1 MTQTKAN
8 KSKILMLVLGLTM
21 CISLMLGI
29 VFASPTSTVYAEGET
44 LTPYDIIYINN
55 NPLNNGYYLKTSDG
69 DQLNGNPDTG
79 YVAKYKDGV
88 LTLNNF
94 NGGYVGIN
102 PGVSGYFTINLI
114 GDNIITGGQNGV
126 FIDGEHEGRVTITS
140 NANGKLT
147 INASSSV
154 SSVWGIACGA
164 SVMAKNIDVVIG
176 GNAQVTI
183 NATSNGENKQ
193 VHGIHARNVTIEDN
207 ASVNITAK
215 NTNNSTASQWVSGI
229 FAKNNATINTD
240 GNIDIDATMAGGT
253 DAYSYGIQNCKT
265 MTKAGNMTIKYKK
278 AGSNGW
284 PITGGDV
291 DNTTHAV
298 NEDSGNCF
306 ASYRYGT
313 PRYVAA
319 INGTLAGPGVPKE
332 ANSGSG
338 YFLAGDL
345 VTLSAPSL
353 QVSKTDTTNIP
364 FDKWFSFASDAVI
377 TNATSQNGAKLTV
390 QDKNVEVRANYKA
403 FTVQPVFE
411 RESGTK
417 GTVTFTL
424 ISNEFNQSNWIK
436 IRPIN
441 DLTISKGNVVS
452 VDGTTYKATLEDNG
466 TVYGT
471 PAGEYVVE
479 VEYNNRT
486 LYSEP
491 FTVDYTEKK
500 ATIDSVTIFGE
511 QGEAIANTDITVTLT
526 GYTFE
531 TALSGDWITNLPDGL
546 VQSVTRISDTKAK
559 ITVSGTPTALSDQF
573 VEITIPK
580 ANITGLASDLTAE
593 SNSDAKF
600 NIVATLTEI
609 AIPKAKTNLTY
620 TAGSQIGVE
629 SGVGYTLTGN
639 SGVDAKTYTAIAKLE
654 SGYKWN
660 DGTITDKE
668 ISWSIGKRNPIVS
681 DFNFY
686 EPSNLTYDGNAKTAT
701 VSLIAFYGDETGF
714 TVTVKYKKGGVI
726 VSDVKDA
733 GEYEVYID
741 TTATANFNAATDI
754 HDASWK
760 FTIAKAE
767 QSAPSASLFTT
778 VAPTTTTTTDGKITG
793 ITAEMEYRKVG
804 DSAWTSGTGSDVTG
818 LSSGKYQIRFKETDN
833 YNAGEVVEVQ
843 VPESGVSSYNLT
855 VIGGTGEGVFI
866 QGASVTITA
875 NAPATGKRFSG
886 WTIEGISG
894 LDTTKTSLTF
904 NMPAGNVTA
913 TANYEDIEYTIT
925 VNGGTGGG
933 TYKQGDEVTVT
944 AEDKEGKE
952 FVGWQ
957 DASGNIVST
966 QKEYTFVVKDEMVLT
981 AVYQDKAPGGGTIDG
996 EIAPAP
1002 DKNGLSGGQIAG
1014 IVIGSIAGVGI
1025 VGFAIFWFVVKK
1037 KTFAELISAIKALF
1051 NKKQ

>member
-1 MTQTKAN
+1 
-8 KSKILMLVLGLTM
+8 MLVLGLTM

-102 PGVSGYFTINLI
+102 PAGPGYFTINLI

-183 NATSNGENKQ
+183 NATSNGENCQ

-215 NTNNSTASQWVSGI
+215 NTNNSTASQWVAGI
-229 FAKNNATINTD
+229 FAKNNVTINTN
-240 GNIDIDATMAGGT
+240 GNIDIDVSVAGG
-253 DAYSYGIQNCKT
+253 DSSYSYGIQTSNVTFPKIT
-265 MTKAGNMTIKYKK
+265 DMTIKWEK
-278 AGSNGW
+278 GSGNGI
-284 PITGGDV
+284 PISPKDKV
-291 DNTTHAV
+291 DSTTHAI
-298 NEDSGNCF
+298 NEDHTNCY

-319 INGTLAGPGVPKE
+319 INGALAGPGVPKE

-338 YFLAGDL
+338 YFLAGDEI
-345 VTLSAPSL
+345 TLNAPSL

-390 QDKNVEVRANYKA
+390 QDKDIEVRANYNA
-403 FTVQPVFE
+403 FTAQPVFE

-424 ISNEFNQSNWIK
+424 ISNGFIQGKWLK

-441 DLTISKGNVVS
+441 DLTISKSNVVS
-452 VDGTTYKATLEDNG
+452 VDGTTYNATLEDNG
-466 TVYGT
+466 TYYGT

-479 VEYNNRT
+479 VVYNNRT
-486 LYSEP
+486 LYSAP
-491 FTVDYTEKK
+491 FTVDYTERK
-500 ATIDSVTIFGE
+500 ATIGSVTIFGE

-546 VQSVTRISDTKAK
+546 VQTVQRISDTEAK

-600 NIVATLTEI
+600 NIVATLIEI

-629 SGVGYTLTGN
+629 GGVGYTLTGN

-714 TVTVKYKKGGVI
+714 AITVKYKKGGVI
-726 VSDVKDA
+726 VAEVKDA

-741 TTATANFNAATDI
+741 TTATANFNSATDI

-833 YNAGEVVEVQ
+833 YNAGAFVEVQ

-875 NAPATGKRFSG
+875 NEPTIGKKFSG

-904 NMPAGNVTA
+904 NMPANAVTA

-952 FVGWQ
+952 FVGWK
-957 DASGNIVST
+957 DASENIVST
-966 QKEYTFVVKDEMVLT
+966 QKEYTFVVKDGMVLT

-1002 DKNGLSGGQIAG
+1002 DKKGLSGGQIAG
-1014 IVIGSIAGVGI
+1014 IVIGSLAGVGI

-1037 KTFAELISAIKALF
+1037 KSFAELISAIKALF